1 MYKIQIAS
9 LYIPFSLKIIKKNH
23 QNRCISV
30 KAVSN
35 LVPKTMF

>member
-1 MYKIQIAS
+1 MYKIQTAGVFIYHLAS
-9 LYIPFSLKIIKKNH
+9 KKKKNH

-35 LVPKTMF
+35 LVIKTMF

>member
-9 LYIPFSLKIIKKNH
+9 LYIPFSLKIKKNH
-23 QNRCISV
+23 QNRCIIV